1 MVRLSFLILGYR
13 RLSVSEENVAPL
25 CAELMRNGISLQQ
38 ISENEVLFS
47 EANLGTVC
55 SLCDEKYEILLS
67 GPLGFF
73 GCLKRMK
80 YKRGGIIGL
89 VLAIALT
96 LFLQNLVW
104 DVRIDGEDRLSD
116 DEVKEMLSHCGLE
129 VGSRWNSLDRSVI
142 EADVLSEYP
151 SIAWININR
160 RGTVAYVEVI
170 EREKGSV
177 HNGEQKRGYAN
188 LVASEGC
195 VIEEI
200 TVTRGVAQVKA
211 GDVVK
216 KGDILIS
223 GISAD
228 GGFCYAEGEVIGRVD
243 RRIEVKIPRSY
254 EKEVSRDRFAIKTD
268 IKIFNF
274 PINIFKKY
282 GNSHSGC
289 DIIEDKKVF
298 SLFDVNLPISFNTSY
313 AISRVTEKA
322 DYSDEELAKL
332 ARHALNEKTLEV
344 LGETDLLR
352 IRTNGEFDDEGY
364 FMYSDVV
371 MLTSVGEALEFNLN

>member
-1 MVRLSFLILGYR
+1 MVRLSLLILGYR
-13 RLSVSEENVAPL
+13 RLSLSAENMASL
-25 CAELMRNGISLQQ
+25 CATLMRNGVSVQQ
-38 ISENEVLFS
+38 ISGNEVLFS
-47 EANLGTVC
+47 EENFRIVR
-55 SLCDEKYEILLS
+55 SLCDGKYEISLS
-67 GPLGFF
+67 EPLGFF
-73 GCLKRMK
+73 GALKRMK
-80 YKRGGIIGL
+80 YKRGSVVGL
-89 VLAIALT
+89 VLALALT
-96 LFLQNLVW
+96 LLLQNLVW
-104 DVRIDGEDRLSD
+104 DVRIDGAERLSVN
-116 DEVKEMLSHCGLE
+116 EIKAMLSHCGLE
-129 VGSRWNSLDRSVI
+129 VGCRWNSLDRSEV

-160 RGTVAYVEVI
+160 RGTVAYVEII
-170 EREKGSV
+170 EREKGEIQNS
-177 HNGEQKRGYAN
+177 EQKRGYAN
-188 LVASEGC
+188 LVASESC

-228 GGFCYAEGEVIGRVD
+228 GGFCYAEGTVIGRVD

-254 EKEVSRDRFAIKTD
+254 EKEVARDRFAIKTD

-289 DIIEDKKVF
+289 DIIEDEKVF
-298 SLFDVNLPISFNTSY
+298 SLFGVNLPISFNTSY
-313 AISRVTEKA
+313 AISRVTEKT